1 MEIQFVLTKTY
12 GFPKKSVLDDI
23 NTLMSLRNLTV
34 IEQSDTKAA
43 LALYKKL
50 NIKYVDC
57 LISTQV
63 PKETKII
70 TYDEEFSKL
79 KTLKIATPADFV

>member
-12 GFPKKSVLDDI
+12 GFSKVSVLDDI

-34 IEQSDTKAA
+34 IEKSDTKRA